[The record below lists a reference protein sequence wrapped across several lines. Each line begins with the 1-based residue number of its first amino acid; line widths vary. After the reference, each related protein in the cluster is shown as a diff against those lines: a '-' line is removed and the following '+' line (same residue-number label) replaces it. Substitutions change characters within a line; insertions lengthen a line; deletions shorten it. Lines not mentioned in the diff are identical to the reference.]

1 MLLDVL
7 TQPETGARFVVL
19 MLDRSIDLAGLVGR
33 CGNVAMWVK
42 VGDKSLTAKEGGLS
56 RTMKS
61 SFSDLCIK
69 YDDIRN
75 VDRMAAVQASLVHV
89 PLPLLRFRSLRA
101 GIVSCVDV
109 GGLQYLSI
117 RLRASILCGAFFVT
131 CTSVDQSF

>member
-1 MLLDVL
+1 
-7 TQPETGARFVVL
+7 
-19 MLDRSIDLAGLVGR
+19 MLDRSIDLAGVVGR

-101 GIVSCVDV
+101 DIVSCVDV

-131 CTSVDQSF
+131 RTSVDQSF